1 MENINPQD
9 IADGYFIQYISFLGL
24 DDLPEDEYSSLGSL
38 RPTQRD
44 VGPLTVS
51 DLVKEYSVSIEVAEK
66 LIAYQSNLLDSYKS
80 TVSEFLSKA
89 GRYNEVKPYLNTRGV
104 NKDIFLQYLASNES
118 YARLTHEFNPTR
130 QLGYGLIG
138 VAISYAIFVG
148 AVTIGWSQNP
158 PKEVWDFIFLGLIAF
173 TWLGLTTM
181 AARGL
186 PSSYRT
192 RKIIYRILEKKK

>member
-38 RPTQRD
+38 RPAQRD
-44 VGPLTVS
+44 VRPLTVS

-89 GRYNEVKPYLNTRGV
+89 GR
-104 NKDIFLQYLASNES
+104 
-118 YARLTHEFNPTR
+118 
-130 QLGYGLIG
+130 
-138 VAISYAIFVG
+138 
-148 AVTIGWSQNP
+148 
-158 PKEVWDFIFLGLIAF
+158 
-173 TWLGLTTM
+173 
-181 AARGL
+181 
-186 PSSYRT
+186 
-192 RKIIYRILEKKK
+192 